1 MIEKNIKY
9 VKVSNVSVIED
20 FENILKAEGF
30 RFIDI
35 FGSLPEN
42 LPLKELYKLNTFCWV
57 ISITDNSFVR
67 SIYNKTY
74 KNKMISIEEFKKIHI
89 LPKKFGL

>member
-1 MIEKNIKY
+1 MIKKNIKY
-9 VKVSNVSVIED
+9 VKVPNLSVIED

-35 FGSLPEN
+35 FSGNSSLREFH
-42 LPLKELYKLNTFCWV
+42 KLNTVSWV

-67 SIYNKTY
+67 SDKMY
-74 KNKMISIEEFKKIHI
+74 KDKVISIEEFKKIHI